1 MTPPSGAHAPRQAFE
16 YAASLTDLRYMLAA
30 GQVSARTL
38 TERALAAIAD
48 SAEPLNTFCCVRGED
63 ALADADDADR
73 RLASGDTS
81 ALLGIPVAV
90 KDDMDVVGQPTA
102 MGCPGIFPIQVA
114 DSEAVRRLKAA
125 GAIIVGKTTTPELCQ
140 WPITETHAVGVTRN
154 PWNLQ
159 HTPGGSSGGAA
170 AAVAAGLVAAALGS
184 DAAGSIRIPAAWTH
198 LIGLKPQRG
207 RVPTWPQHDAC
218 YGLTSF
224 GPLTRTVADAAI
236 MLDALTASPTRGAH
250 RASTAFAEAA
260 RREPPRLRIALS
272 LRMPFNGHP
281 ASLDPRI
288 RSAVQSLADT
298 LTDLGHNVTAEDP
311 RYGLVGLSFLPRA
324 MAGLRDLS
332 RAVPD
337 ISALDPRTRAAIR
350 TGSLLQPTIVA
361 ARAAEPLLRHRMER
375 LFERYDVVLAPTTAL
390 PPPETGYLDGL
401 NRWRTDRAVI
411 AACPYAWTWNV
422 IGWPAINIPA
432 GILDGGLPIGASLLG
447 PSDSE
452 SLLLSLAAQIEH
464 IRRWQDLTPNDAFAA
479 AGAHRQALTPVHR

>member
-1 MTPPSGAHAPRQAFE
+1 MTPPNAAHATRQALVHR
-16 YAASLTDLRYMLAA
+16 ASLIDLRRALAA
-30 GQVSARTL
+30 GQVSARVL

-48 SAEPLNTFCCVRGED
+48 SAVTLNAFCCVGGED
-63 ALADADDADR
+63 TLADADAADR

-90 KDDMDVVGQPTA
+90 KDDIDVAGYPTT
-102 MGCPGIFPIQVA
+102 MGCPGTFPAQVA
-114 DSEAVRRLKAA
+114 DAEAVRRLKDA

-140 WPITETHAVGVTRN
+140 WPITETRAAGFTRN
-154 PWNLQ
+154 PWNLH

-207 RVPTWPQHDAC
+207 RISTWPQRDAC

-224 GPLTRTVADAAI
+224 GPLTRTVADAGV
-236 MLDALTASPTRGAH
+236 MLDVLATSRRGTVY
-250 RASTAFAEAA
+250 RGGTSFAEAA
-260 RREPPRLRIALS
+260 RCEPPRLHVALS
-272 LRMPFNGHP
+272 LRIPFNGHP

-288 RSAVQSLADT
+288 RSAVESLADT
-298 LTDLGHNVTAEDP
+298 LTELGHTVTAEDP
-311 RYGLVGLSFLPRA
+311 EYGLAGLSFLPRA

-332 RAVPD
+332 RTVPAL
-337 ISALDPRTRAAIR
+337 SALDLRTRAAIR
-350 TGSLLQPTIVA
+350 TGRRVRPIIGA
-361 ARAAEPLLRHRMER
+361 ARAVEPLLRHRMGR

-390 PPPETGYLDGL
+390 PAPETGYLDGL
-401 NRWRTDRAVI
+401 SRWRTDRAVI
-411 AACPYAWTWNV
+411 AACPYAWPWNV

-432 GILDGGLPIGASLLG
+432 GILDGDLPIGASLLG
-447 PSDSE
+447 PPDSE

-464 IRRWQDLTPNDAFAA
+464 SRRWQNLTPSYAFTA
-479 AGAHRQALTPVHR
+479 AGLNARR